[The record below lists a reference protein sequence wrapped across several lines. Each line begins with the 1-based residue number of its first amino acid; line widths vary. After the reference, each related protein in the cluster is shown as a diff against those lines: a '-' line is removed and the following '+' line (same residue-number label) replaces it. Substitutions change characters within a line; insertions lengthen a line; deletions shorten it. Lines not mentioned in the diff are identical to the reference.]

1 MLVTA
6 LSLALI
12 TSMALEEPTPDQR
25 PLPTALISI
34 GYVDAK
40 LSDYATS
47 PDYGKRLTDPAG
59 FLAFSADFV
68 GDGRLDRARVL
79 RNVERNIA
87 YVVVVLE
94 REKID
99 THVIESMPLDQ
110 AEKIGIRVA
119 PPSDESIRAAG
130 ITIFSL
136 DGLDSRTFDLVD
148 DDFQQRIGP

>member
-1 MLVTA
+1 MT
-6 LSLALI
+6 
-12 TSMALEEPTPDQR
+12 LEDPAPDQR

-34 GYVDAK
+34 GYVEAK

-47 PDYGKRLTDPAG
+47 PDYAKRLADPAG

-87 YVVVVLE
+87 YVVVVLQ
-94 REKID
+94 RGQID
-99 THVIESMPLDQ
+99 THVIESMPFDQ
-110 AEKIGIRVA
+110 VEKIGIRVA
-119 PPSDESIRAAG
+119 SPSDESIRAAG

-136 DGLDSRTFDLVD
+136 DGQVSRTFDLVD
-148 DDFQQRIGP
+148 DDFQQRAEP